1 VADDGLSVRL
11 VLDEMRP
18 GFIYELRLSGLEAG
32 GQPLFP
38 AEAYYT
44 LRQVP
49 R

>member
-1 VADDGLSVRL
+1 

-18 GFIYELRLSGLEAG
+18 GFVYEIRLTGLDSG
-32 GQPLFP
+32 GQPMFP

-49 R
+49 K